1 MKTLTV
7 LSDTHGNRSLFEKLD
22 VIFSES
28 DFIVH
33 LGDTSSDGYF
43 ISKKYPGK
51 TVVINGNCDLVKLG
65 EGEKV
70 LDVEGVKIFACH
82 GHRYGVKQTLV
93 KLAARA
99 KELGCKIALYGHTHD
114 AREDVIDGITLLNP
128 GTGNRYSEKSY
139 IYLIINGEKAVHKI
153 VPIV

>member
-22 VIFSES
+22 VIFAES
-28 DFIVH
+28 DYIVH
-33 LGDTSSDGYF
+33 LGDISADGYC

-51 TVVINGNCDLVKLG
+51 TVVINGNCDPVKLG
-65 EGEKV
+65 DGEKV
-70 LDVEGVKIFACH
+70 FDVEGVKIFACH

-99 KELGCKIALYGHTHD
+99 KELGCKIALYGHTHN
-114 AREDVIDGITLLNP
+114 AREDFIDGITLLNP